1 MNKKILLINQSTGYL
16 TIDIANVYA
25 EEYDEVVLLA
35 GGVAKSERELSGNVI
50 VDNIVKYNRSS
61 TLKRVGTWL
70 ISFIQILFKLLF
82 RYRKYEVVYVT
93 NPPLSYLASLFVKN
107 KFSIIV
113 FDSYPDALRNI
124 GIRENHW
131 LYKLWSKWNRKLYK
145 KAKKVYTLSEGMAE
159 QLTSYVERNCIKVVP
174 LWSSSEV
181 FKPIEKIN
189 NPFVIEHNLQYK
201 FVVMYSGNM
210 GYTHSVETIIEVASL
225 LKEDDD
231 IHFLLIGD
239 GMRKKELVKMVKEY
253 DLNNCTFLDWQPV
266 EKLPCSLASADIG
279 VVTLNEETA
288 LTSVPSKT
296 FNLMSVGAPLLCIA
310 PKKSEIAKIINKYN
324 NGVVFSA
331 DEHSCIAQYI
341 KVLSKN
347 TEQRYKM
354 RDNSL
359 NAAKEFTKENAK
371 MYLYKN

>member
-1 MNKKILLINQSTGYL
+1 MNERVILINQSSGYL

-25 EEYDEVVLLA
+25 EEYDKVVLLA
-35 GGVAKSERELSGNVI
+35 GSVGKSDRELSSKVI
-50 VDNIVKYNRSS
+50 VDNLIKYNRSS
-61 TLKRVGTWL
+61 TLKRVSTWL

-113 FDSYPDALRNI
+113 FDTYPDALRNI
-124 GIRENHW
+124 GIRENNC
-131 LYKLWSKWNRKLYK
+131 LYKLWSKWNRKLFK

-159 QLTSYVERNCIKVVP
+159 QLTSYVERDCIKVVP

-210 GYTHSVETIIEVASL
+210 GYTHSVETIVEVANL

-253 DLNNCTFLDWQPV
+253 DLNNCTFLDWLPV
-266 EKLPCSLASADIG
+266 EELPYSLASADTG

-331 DEHSCIAQYI
+331 DEHSGIAQYI